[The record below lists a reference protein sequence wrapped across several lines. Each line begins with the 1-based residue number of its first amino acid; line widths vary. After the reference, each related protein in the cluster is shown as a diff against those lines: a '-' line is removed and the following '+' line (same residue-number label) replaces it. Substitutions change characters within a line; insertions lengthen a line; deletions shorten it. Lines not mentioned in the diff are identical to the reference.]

1 MSDDTPQSKPVSWTE
16 SAQAASDT
24 KVSSTANG
32 GSSSGT
38 GGSTPGFKLEKGNVS
53 QRDIFRLAKS
63 ILLIATAV
71 YLLMALLRIFLP
83 SPDPTKGGTDN
94 MKDVWDY
101 TKVFLNS
108 IISLVLGLYFGAKKE
123 DARKENE

>member
-1 MSDDTPQSKPVSWTE
+1 MSDTTQSTPVSWTE

-24 KVSSTANG
+24 KAPSAGNAGTSAGANNSS
-32 GSSSGT
+32 
-38 GGSTPGFKLEKGNVS
+38 PGFTLEEGNVS
-53 QRDIFRLAKS
+53 QKDIFRLAKS

-83 SPDPTKGGTDN
+83 SPDPAKGGADN

-123 DARKENE
+123 DARKDNT